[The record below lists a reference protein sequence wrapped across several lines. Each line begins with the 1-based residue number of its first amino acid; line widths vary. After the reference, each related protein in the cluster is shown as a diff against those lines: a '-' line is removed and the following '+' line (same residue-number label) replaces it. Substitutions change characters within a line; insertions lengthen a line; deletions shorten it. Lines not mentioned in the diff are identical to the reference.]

1 MKWNSSVAMNSLNN
15 IPIDPLC
22 CIIVTEE
29 YYETTIALNMQAMN
43 LTNSGK
49 RAALISCAVT

>member
-1 MKWNSSVAMNSLNN
+1 MNSVNN

-29 YYETTIALNMQAMN
+29 YYETTIAVNMQAMN
-43 LTNSGK
+43 LTNSWK
-49 RAALISCAVT
+49 RAA